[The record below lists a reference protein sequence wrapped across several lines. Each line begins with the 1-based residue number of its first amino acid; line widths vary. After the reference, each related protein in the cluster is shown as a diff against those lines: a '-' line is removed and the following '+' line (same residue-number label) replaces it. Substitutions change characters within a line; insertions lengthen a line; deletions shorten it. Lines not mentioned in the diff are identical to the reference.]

1 MKKAEMTLDFQ
12 NITIAFGEKIPV
24 ITTSSGHY
32 TRLVTKTKQI
42 TKQHPPA
49 TPQVT
54 LTVIDT
60 KSEKQLA
67 L

>member
-32 TRLVTKTKQI
+32 AILVTKAKQI

-49 TPQVT
+49 TSQVT
-54 LTVIDT
+54 LTVTDT